1 MSIVVTAR
9 DANQQFSEIL
19 GKAVAGETII
29 ITRHG
34 QPAAV
39 LSAYRPETVLRQ
51 RARSA
56 WDRMLAIWEKGVPVP
71 PGGWVWNR
79 DELYERD

>member
-39 LSAYRPETVLRQ
+39 LSAYRPETVLPERQ
-51 RARSA
+51 AA

-71 PGGWVWNR
+71 PGRLGLEPRRVV
-79 DELYERD
+79 